1 MKVPC
6 VHIPSPGCEN
16 CSREDCRRLGDKG
29 RNIFGEIPPRKPRS
43 FRSSR
48 ASPKMSCEDRSKNEG
63 FPWQRMT
70 SRKNAT
76 LGRREGFRKERYP
89 TVEEFEQYMEDKYL
103 SSRQPRTPTTPERFD
118 KTLRD
123 RGRRTDC
130 EDCGRYDNINSCSR
144 CRQYNDETSYI
155 LGKQAALVE
164 TVGFVGRELVRL
176 ARSGAGEKGC
186 HPDGGQPLELELEE
200 VAQELDRTEAGR
212 RDDYEQADRD
222 PIEEYLAWRKA
233 AFPDDEVCSGDE
245 VAPSSADRPRTP
257 HKPEGVRASSAR
269 GVRWRTPLAGE
280 ETRDMGT
287 RDKVETRR
295 QAVPTR
301 NDREAGASTPRR
313 PGGPR
318 RVPPTHDDEPERE
331 LITIGSSP
339 ENSPEKRDSPRPSPR
354 EGRRSRPQVAVLNAG
369 LQAVASGMEDQQP
382 RAGPSKAGEQR
393 DAPRESLPVLG
404 VGPAEATPERPQEA
418 QASAPPPRSSWPCDH
433 CRGTEDEP
441 LCRLHSTLGSKEPNF
456 CNRRLFK
463 CPVKGTVALVFVE
476 GDTH

>member
-1 MKVPC
+1 MVR
-6 VHIPSPGCEN
+6 ED
-16 CSREDCRRLGDKG
+16 CSREDCRRFDKG
-29 RNIFGEIPPRKPRS
+29 RNIFGELPPRKSRP

-48 ASPKMSCEDRSKNEG
+48 ASPKTSCGDRPRNEG
-63 FPWQRMT
+63 FPWQRVA

-123 RGRRTDC
+123 RGRRTDS
-130 EDCGRYDNINSCSR
+130 EDCGRYDNTNSCSR
-144 CRQYNDETSYI
+144 RRQYNDKTSYI

-164 TVGFVGRELVRL
+164 TVGFIGRELVRL
-176 ARSGAGEKGC
+176 SRSGAGEEDC
-186 HPDGGQPLELELEE
+186 HPDGGQSLESELEE

-212 RDDYEQADRD
+212 RDDSEQVGRD
-222 PIEEYLAWRKA
+222 LIEGYLAWKA
-233 AFPDDEVCSGDE
+233 ALRDDEVSSEDE
-245 VAPSSADRPRTP
+245 EAPPSADRPRTP

-269 GVRWRTPLAGE
+269 GVSRRTPLADE

-287 RDKVETRR
+287 RDKTETRR
-295 QAVPTR
+295 QAVPTS
-301 NDREAGASTPRR
+301 NDGEARASTPQR

-318 RVPPTHDDEPERE
+318 RAPPTHNNEPERE

-339 ENSPEKRDSPRPSPR
+339 ENSPEKRGSPRPSPR
-354 EGRRSRPQVAVLNAG
+354 EGRQSRPQVEVPNNG
-369 LQAVASGMEDQQP
+369 PQAAASGMEDQQP
-382 RAGPSKAGEQR
+382 RAGPSKASGPR
-393 DAPRESLPVLG
+393 DAPRKSLPVLG

-433 CRGTEDEP
+433 CRGTKNEP
-441 LCRLHSTLGSKEPNF
+441 LCRMHSTMSGKDPDHD
-456 CNRRLFK
+456 NRRLFK
-463 CPVKGTVALVFVE
+463 CPVKGTVFWF
-476 GDTH
+476 

>member
-1 MKVPC
+1 MV
-6 VHIPSPGCEN
+6 CED
-16 CSREDCRRLGDKG
+16 CSREDCRRFDKG
-29 RNIFGEIPPRKPRS
+29 RNIFGELPPRKSRP

-48 ASPKMSCEDRSKNEG
+48 ASPKTSCGDRPRNEG
-63 FPWQRMT
+63 FPWQRVA

-76 LGRREGFRKERYP
+76 LGRREGSRKERYP

-130 EDCGRYDNINSCSR
+130 EDCGRYNNINSCSR
-144 CRQYNDETSYI
+144 CRLYNDKTSYI

-212 RDDYEQADRD
+212 RDDSEQVGRD
-222 PIEEYLAWRKA
+222 LIEGYLAWKA
-233 AFPDDEVCSGDE
+233 ALRDDEVSSEDE
-245 VAPSSADRPRTP
+245 EAPPSADRPRTP

-269 GVRWRTPLAGE
+269 GVSRRTPLADE

-301 NDREAGASTPRR
+301 NDGEARASTPQR

-318 RVPPTHDDEPERE
+318 RVPPTHNDEPERE

-339 ENSPEKRDSPRPSPR
+339 ENSPEKRGSPRPSPR
-354 EGRRSRPQVAVLNAG
+354 EGRQSRPQVEVPNNG
-369 LQAVASGMEDQQP
+369 PQAAASGMEDQQP
-382 RAGPSKAGEQR
+382 RAGPSKASGPR
-393 DAPRESLPVLG
+393 DALRKSLPVLG

-433 CRGTEDEP
+433 CRGTENEP
-441 LCRLHSTLGSKEPNF
+441 LCRMYSTMSGKDPDF
-456 CNRRLFK
+456 DNRRLFK
-463 CPVKGTVALVFVE
+463 CPVKGTVALVFAE